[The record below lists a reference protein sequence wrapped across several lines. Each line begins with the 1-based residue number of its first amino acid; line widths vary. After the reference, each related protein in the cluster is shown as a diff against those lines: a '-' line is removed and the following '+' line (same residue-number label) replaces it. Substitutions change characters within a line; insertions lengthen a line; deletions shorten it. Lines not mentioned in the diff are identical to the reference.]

1 MGEAGAWP
9 VSEKKRYSADE
20 LLEALN
26 VKAIRAL
33 RRAGFGLPRL
43 REMAKGED
51 GDERVHAIVA
61 EFTTDDTQRMVRTTW
76 PPDRLPR
83 PADTT
88 PLIRRVLRRWTLVLL
103 FDLAAGVLC
112 WLVTL
117 ADSRATTLAAVL
129 VLLMVHGVWLMRGVP
144 DAPGRRVA
152 VALAWAGLPVLL
164 LGVVYGSP
172 RAYLY
177 IWGRQAT
184 ATADSQIWT
193 HAKGAA
199 SSPTCYVRLPDGQV
213 RELLTDDHT
222 CAGLGSGDA
231 RPIPVV
237 YDPSEGV
244 LPVSGTKA
252 GLGIGRDMGFAAAGL
267 LLVVLAAAT
276 AVVRT
281 GRAARG

>member
-1 MGEAGAWP
+1 M
-9 VSEKKRYSADE
+9 SEKKRPSADE

-33 RRAGFGLPRL
+33 RSAGFGLPRL
-43 REMAKGED
+43 REMARGED

-83 PADTT
+83 PADHT
-88 PLIRRVLRRWTLVLL
+88 PLTRRVIRRWTLVLL
-103 FDLAAGVLC
+103 FDLAAGALC
-112 WLVTL
+112 WLLTL
-117 ADSRATTLAAVL
+117 AGNRATTLAVVL
-129 VLLMVHGVWLMRGVP
+129 ALLMVHGVWVMRGMP
-144 DAPGRRVA
+144 EAPGHRA
-152 VALAWAGLPVLL
+152 AAILAWVGLPVLL

-172 RAYLY
+172 RAYLD

-184 ATADSQIWT
+184 ATAYSQTWT
-193 HAKGAA
+193 HTNGTAP
-199 SSPTCYVRLPDGQV
+199 SPTCYVQLPDGQV
-213 RELLTDDHT
+213 RELLTDNRT
-222 CAGLGSGDA
+222 CAGLGSAAA

-237 YDPSEGV
+237 YDPAEGV

-252 GLGIGRDMGFAAAGL
+252 SLNLGRDMGFAMAGL
-267 LLVVLAAAT
+267 LLVVLAAGT

-281 GRAARG
+281 GAAARG

>member
-1 MGEAGAWP
+1 M
-9 VSEKKRYSADE
+9 SEQKRPSADE

-43 REMAKGED
+43 REMAKGEG

-61 EFTTDDTQRMVRTTW
+61 EFTTDDTQRMARTTW

-83 PADTT
+83 PADTA
-88 PLIRRVLRRWTLVLL
+88 PLTRRVLRRWLLVLT
-103 FDLAAGVLC
+103 FDLAAGALC
-112 WLVTL
+112 WLMTL
-117 ADSRATTLAAVL
+117 ADSRGTTLAAVL
-129 VLLMVHGVWLMRGVP
+129 ALLMLHGVWVMRRMP
-144 DAPGRRVA
+144 QAPGRRTAA
-152 VALAWAGLPVLL
+152 VLAWAGLPVLL

-172 RAYLY
+172 RAYLD

-184 ATADSQIWT
+184 ATAYSQTWT
-193 HAKGAA
+193 HTKGAA
-199 SSPTCYVRLPDGQV
+199 SSPTCYVQLPDGQV
-213 RELLTDDHT
+213 RELVTDNRA
-222 CAGLGSGDA
+222 CAALGSATA
-231 RPIPVV
+231 RPVPVV

-252 GLGIGRDMGFAAAGL
+252 SLGLVRDMGYALTGL
-267 LLVVLAAAT
+267 LLVVLAAGT

-281 GRAARG
+281 GLAARG